1 MTVGYGVRIL
11 RMEVA
16 MGKMGKIISMFLVC
30 GIVGVLHPQCAGFC
44 RADTVTE
51 KNMGVESEY
60 TFDEKTGTLTFYGQG
75 MLGCKE
81 GLLYEDFDYQ
91 HYTRG
96 YYNDTE
102 RFKVSFDKIRKVVIG
117 DEITGIYESFFQSM
131 KWIEEV
137 EIGAKVADIQQYAF
151 MHCPAIRQIT
161 LSPANPYLKIV
172 NRGLYSADGKTL
184 YLYPP
189 ACDEQ
194 ETVIASGTQK
204 VCAGAFAYSHLKK
217 ITIPAS
223 ITALSEGMFRD
234 CAQLEEVIFAK
245 GSKCKQTKY
254 SGTAGGSF
262 EGCAK
267 LKRLE
272 FGEKFQW
279 ITPRAFEKCTS
290 LKSIYLGKSFQ
301 GFLPYGN
308 YKKKTFEC
316 TPYDDSSDGII
327 FPALE
332 KIRISGK
339 NKVYQTKNNVVFSKN
354 GKKLYYY
361 PIARKGKSYKVPNSV
376 KEIVYYAFYENQNL
390 QFVHTGKNTT
400 TIGSD
405 AFGYAAKLSRV
416 EFGKKL
422 RTLEEGAFGGC
433 SKLKSI
439 KNLDRVTRLERDPLS
454 GSQVY
459 LILWDDSQYDTQ
471 GQPGKTM
478 TFYLPKS
485 YRGKDVQWSVISG
498 KKYVKIAKRYA
509 VGNKVTVKINQSA
522 NPKKAGKVTKSKVQ
536 AKVGKKKFFCE
547 IVCNTWS

>member
-11 RMEVA
+11 RMEAA
-16 MGKMGKIISMFLVC
+16 MGKMGKIIMMFLVC
-30 GIVGVLHPQCAGFC
+30 GMVGMFHPQCAEFC
-44 RADTVTE
+44 QADTVAE
-51 KNMGVESEY
+51 KYMGVESDY

-81 GLLYEDFDYQ
+81 GLEYGDGGYQ
-91 HYTRG
+91 GYRVYTQ
-96 YYNDTE
+96 
-102 RFKVSFDKIRKVVIG
+102 RFQVSFDKVRKVVIG

-161 LSPANPYLKIV
+161 LSPANPYFKIV

-189 ACDEQ
+189 ACDAQ
-194 ETVIASGTQK
+194 ETAIASGTRK

-217 ITIPAS
+217 IRIPAS
-223 ITALSEGMFRD
+223 LTVLSEGMFRD
-234 CAQLEEVIFAK
+234 CTQLEEVIFAK

-254 SGTAGGSF
+254 SGTAGGTF
-262 EGCAK
+262 EGCTK
-267 LKRLE
+267 LKKLE

-301 GFLPYGN
+301 GFLSYGRKIKGFQCSS
-308 YKKKTFEC
+308 Y
-316 TPYDDSSDGII
+316 YDEEII

-332 KIRISGK
+332 KIRISGQ
-339 NKVYQTKNNVVFSKN
+339 NKVYRTKNNVVFSKD

-361 PIARKGKSYKVPNSV
+361 PIARKGKSYRVPDSV
-376 KEIVYYAFYENQNL
+376 KEIVFNAFYGNQNL

-405 AFGYAAKLSRV
+405 AFHDAAKLSRV

-422 RTLEEGAFGGC
+422 RTLEMGAFHCC

-439 KNLDRVTRLERDPLS
+439 KNLDRVTSLEQEPLS

-459 LILWDDSQYDTQ
+459 LILWDDSQYDTS

-485 YRGKDVQWSVISG
+485 YRGKDIQWSVVSG
-498 KKYVKIAKRYA
+498 KKHVKIAKRYA
-509 VGNKVTVKINQSA
+509 VGNRVTVKINQSA
-522 NPKKAGKVTKSKVQ
+522 KPKKFGKVTKSKVQ

-547 IVCNTWS
+547 IICYAES

>member
-1 MTVGYGVRIL
+1 MTVDYGVKIL
-11 RMEVA
+11 RMEAA
-16 MGKMGKIISMFLVC
+16 MGKIGKIITMLLVC
-30 GIVGVLHPQCAGFC
+30 GIVGVLHPQCAELC
-44 RADTVTE
+44 QADTVTE
-51 KNMGVESEY
+51 TNRRVESDY

-75 MLGCKE
+75 VLGCKE
-81 GLLYEDFDYQ
+81 GLLYENCDYQ
-91 HYTRG
+91 YYTVG

-194 ETVIASGTQK
+194 EMVIASGTQK

-234 CAQLEEVIFAK
+234 CTQLEEVIFAK

-254 SGTAGGSF
+254 SGTAGGTF

-267 LKRLE
+267 LKKLK

-279 ITPRAFEKCTS
+279 ITPRAFKKCTS
-290 LKSIYLGKSFQ
+290 LNSIYLGKSFQ
-301 GFLPYGN
+301 GFLSYGDVGKGFQCSSDYDYGN
-308 YKKKTFEC
+308 
-316 TPYDDSSDGII
+316 II

-332 KIRISGK
+332 KIRISGQ
-339 NKVYQTKNNVVFSKN
+339 NKVYRTKNNVVFSKN

-361 PIARKGKSYKVPNSV
+361 PIARKGKSYRVPNSV
-376 KEIVYYAFYENQNL
+376 KEIVFNAFYGNQNL

-400 TIGSD
+400 TIGLD
-405 AFGYAAKLSRV
+405 AFCDAAKLSRV

-422 RTLEEGAFGGC
+422 RTLKMGAFGGC

-439 KNLDRVTRLERDPLS
+439 KNLDRVTSLDRDPLS

-459 LILWDDSQYDTQ
+459 LILWDDSRYDTQ

-478 TFYLPKS
+478 TFYLPAS
-485 YRGKDVQWSVISG
+485 YRGKDIQWSVVSG

-509 VGNKVTVKINQSA
+509 VGNKVTVKIKQSA
-522 NPKKAGKVTKSKVQ
+522 KPKKSGKVTKSKVQ

-547 IVCNTWS
+547 IICYAES

>member
-1 MTVGYGVRIL
+1 MTVGYGVRIF
-11 RMEVA
+11 RMEAA
-16 MGKMGKIISMFLVC
+16 MGKMGKIIMMFLGC
-30 GIVGVLHPQCAGFC
+30 GMLGMFHPQCTELC
-44 RADTVTE
+44 QADTVTE
-51 KNMGVESEY
+51 KYMGVESNY

-75 MLGCKE
+75 MLGCNE
-81 GLLYEDFDYQ
+81 GLEYFDD
-91 HYTRG
+91 G
-96 YYNDTE
+96 YGDYRAYDME

-117 DEITGIYESFFQSM
+117 DEITGIYQSFFQSM

-137 EIGAKVADIQQYAF
+137 EIGAKVVDIQQYAF

-161 LSPANPYLKIV
+161 LSPANPYFKIV

-189 ACDEQ
+189 ACDAQ
-194 ETVIASGTQK
+194 ETVIEPGTQK
-204 VCAGAFAYSHLKK
+204 VCAGAFAYSQLKK

-223 ITALSEGMFRD
+223 LTALSEGMFRD

-245 GSKCKQTKY
+245 GSKCRQTKY
-254 SGTAGGSF
+254 SGTAGGTF
-262 EGCAK
+262 EGCTK
-267 LKRLE
+267 LKKLE

-279 ITPRAFEKCTS
+279 ITPDAFEGCTG
-290 LKSIYLGKSFQ
+290 LKSIYFGKSFQ
-301 GFLPYGN
+301 GFWSYGS
-308 YKKKTFEC
+308 KHKGFQC
-316 TPYDDSSDGII
+316 TAYEDGNII

-332 KIRISGK
+332 KIRISGQ
-339 NKVYQTKNNVVFSKN
+339 NKVYRTKNNVVFSKD

-361 PIARKGKSYKVPNSV
+361 PIARKGKSYRVPNSV
-376 KEIVYYAFYENQNL
+376 KEIVFNAFYGNQNL

-400 TIGSD
+400 TIGSY
-405 AFGYAAKLSRV
+405 AFRFAEKLSHV

-422 RTLEEGAFGGC
+422 RTLEMGAFESC

-439 KNLDRVTRLERDPLS
+439 KNLDRVTSLERDPLS

-459 LILWDDSQYDTQ
+459 LILWDDSRYDTP

-478 TFYLPKS
+478 TFYLPAS
-485 YRGKDVQWSVISG
+485 YRGKDIQWSVVSG
-498 KKYVKIAKRYA
+498 RKYVKIAKRYA

-536 AKVGKKKFFCE
+536 AKVGKKIFFCE
-547 IVCNTWS
+547 IICNVW